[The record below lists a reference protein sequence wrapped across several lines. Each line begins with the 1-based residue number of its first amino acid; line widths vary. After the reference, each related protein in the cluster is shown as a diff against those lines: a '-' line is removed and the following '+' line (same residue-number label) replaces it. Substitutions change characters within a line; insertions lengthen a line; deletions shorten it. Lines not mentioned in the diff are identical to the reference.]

1 MPFKKLMRFMFGMV
15 AECRPCGK
23 IKIDNTRLGRYT
35 VGMIV
40 GIDIGSTITKA
51 ISVEQGNVINQVK
64 TKAMDAVTSATGAFG
79 KMLVENNIRL
89 GDIEKIR
96 ITGAGSPKI
105 KDDIFGIPTEKV
117 DEVTAIGVGGLFL
130 AQTAG
135 LSPENP
141 IVITNVGT
149 GTILIEASR
158 EKIAHLGGSGV
169 GGGTILGLAKRLLSL
184 SAFNDIMETAKDGN
198 RKTVDL
204 LLEDIMESDISFLSR
219 ESTAANFGKMLDTAK
234 NEDIAMSILTLVF
247 EVIGMLSV
255 FAARGKQIDNVLITG
270 SGSDNPIGRE
280 ILDQVAAMYRI
291 NFVYPSFAQYT
302 TAIGAGLVSPL
313 S

>member
-1 MPFKKLMRFMFGMV
+1 MDILFLSHK
-15 AECRPCGK
+15 K
-23 IKIDNTRLGRYT
+23 IKIDNSWLFLYT
-35 VGMIV
+35 LAMIV

-51 ISVEQGNVINQVK
+51 VSVENGSVIRQVK

-79 KMLVENNIRL
+79 KMLVENNIKL
-89 GDIEKIR
+89 SDIEKIR
-96 ITGAGSPKI
+96 ITGAGSAKI
-105 KDDIFGIPTEKV
+105 EDDIFGIPTEKI

-130 AQTAG
+130 AQKEAG
-135 LSPENP
+135 LSPEKP
-141 IVITNVGT
+141 IIITNIGT
-149 GTILIEASR
+149 GTILIEASK

-234 NEDIAMSILTLVF
+234 NEDIALAILTLVF
-247 EVIGMLSV
+247 EVIGMLSF
-255 FAARGKQIDNVLITG
+255 FAARGKQIDSVLITG
-270 SGSDNPIGRE
+270 SGSDNPIGKE
-280 ILDQVAAMYRI
+280 ILDKVAAMHRI
-291 NFVYPSFAQYT
+291 RFVYPSHAQYT
-302 TAIGAGLVSPL
+302 TAIGAGLVQ
-313 S
+313 